1 MRLYRVGRT
10 RIELVTSCLSSM
22 RSKPTELPSQMRVQ
36 KYGCK
41 NTAFSETHKIF
52 SAFFQKNSTFVQS
65 NLFVMKFKYLLVSLF
80 LVFGAVSASAQEK
93 KNFELEDLYQR
104 GTFYAKSVRGMNSMK
119 DGKTYASFEKG
130 QLNIYNYKTGKL
142 EKTLFGI
149 ADLTMHPDSLPIGL
163 QNYEL
168 SANEDKMLCLT
179 DMESIYR
186 HSFHANY
193 YVYDFATKTLQPL
206 SNNGKQRLATFSP
219 DATKVAFMRD
229 NNLFIKDLK
238 TGEEKQFTND
248 GLYNHI
254 INGAPDWVYE
264 EEFSFSQGFY
274 WSPDSKKIAFMKF
287 DESNVREFQM
297 EEFEGLYPDWYSFK
311 YPKAGEDNS
320 IVEIYVYNLE
330 NGKTVKM
337 DTGKETDI
345 YLPRIAW
352 TKDANVLAI
361 QRLNRHQNHL
371 EILAADAT
379 TGKSRVFY
387 DDTNKYYIDITDDW
401 HFLED
406 GKRFLMTSERSGY
419 NHIYLYNL
427 DGTLVKQLTDGPWD
441 VTFVYGFDG
450 KEVYFQAAKNTPVDR
465 QIYAVNLKGQMREV
479 IGRPGTNNARFSN
492 DFSYLININS
502 TISQPNQYELYTN
515 KGKLVRV
522 LEDNHEFAEKLKT
535 FNLGEKKLLKISDPA
550 FVLPNGTQVD
560 VDAWQILPP
569 DFDPSKKYP
578 VLIYVYGGPGHQT
591 VNNSWA
597 NSDYWWLQLLAQH
610 GIISVSINNR
620 GSGAQGEVFKKMTYL
635 QLGKY
640 ETEDMITLAKYMAK
654 QPYVDAER
662 IGIYGW
668 SYGGFMAAN
677 GITKGADVISTAVS
691 VAPVTNWR
699 YYDNVYTER
708 FMRTPQENPD
718 GYDLNSPVH
727 NTAMIKGN
735 YLLCHGSG
743 DDNVH
748 YQNAMELIKAMISN
762 GKQFDLMIY
771 PNKNHGIYGGYE
783 YGSGECRMH
792 LFNKID
798 NFLFEHLLGE

>member
-1 MRLYRVGRT
+1 
-10 RIELVTSCLSSM
+10 
-22 RSKPTELPSQMRVQ
+22 
-36 KYGCK
+36 
-41 NTAFSETHKIF
+41 
-52 SAFFQKNSTFVQS
+52 
-65 NLFVMKFKYLLVSLF
+65 MKFKYLLVSLF
-80 LVFGAVSASAQEK
+80 LVFGTLSATAQEK
-93 KNFELEDLYQR
+93 KNFDLEDLYMR
-104 GTFYAKSVRGMNSMK
+104 PTFYAKSVRGMNSMK
-119 DGKTYASFEKG
+119 DGKTYGSFEKG

-149 ADLTMHPDSLPIGL
+149 TDLTMHPDSLPIGL

-168 SANEDKMLCLT
+168 SENEDKMLCLT

-206 SNNGKQRLATFSP
+206 SKNGKQRLATFSP

-287 DESNVREFQM
+287 DESKVREFQM

-320 IVEIYVYNLE
+320 IVEIYVYDLE
-330 NGKTVKM
+330 SGKTVKM

-387 DDTNKYYIDITDDW
+387 DETNEYYIDITDDW

-419 NHIYLYNL
+419 NHIYLCNL
-427 DGTLVKQLTDGPWD
+427 DGTEAKQLTNGPWD
-441 VTFVYGFDG
+441 VTSVYGFDG

-465 QIYAVNLKGQMREV
+465 QIYAVNLKGKMREV
-479 IGRPGTNNARFSN
+479 IGREGTNQATFSN

-502 TISQPNQYELYTN
+502 TISQPRQFELYTN

-535 FNLGEKKLLKISDPA
+535 FNLGEKKLMKISDPA
-550 FVLPNGTQVD
+550 FTLPDGTQVD

-569 DFDPSKKYP
+569 DFDPNKKYP

-597 NSDYWWLQLLAQH
+597 DSDYWWMQLLAQH

-654 QPYVDAER
+654 QPYVDADR

-783 YGSGECRMH
+783 YGDGECRMH

-798 NFLFEHLLGE
+798 NFLFEHFLGE

>member
-1 MRLYRVGRT
+1 
-10 RIELVTSCLSSM
+10 
-22 RSKPTELPSQMRVQ
+22 
-36 KYGCK
+36 
-41 NTAFSETHKIF
+41 
-52 SAFFQKNSTFVQS
+52 
-65 NLFVMKFKYLLVSLF
+65 MKFKYLLVSAF
-80 LVFGAVSASAQEK
+80 LVFGMLSASAQEK
-93 KNFELEDLYQR
+93 KNFELEDLYMR
-104 GTFYAKSVRGMNSMK
+104 PTFSAKSVRGMNSMK
-119 DGKTYASFEKG
+119 DGKSYASFEKG
-130 QLNIYNYKTGKL
+130 QLNIYNYKSGEL
-142 EKTLFGI
+142 VNTLFKI
-149 ADLTMHPDSLPIGL
+149 SDLVMPSDTMPIGL
-163 QNYEL
+163 QDYEL
-168 SANEDKMLCLT
+168 SENEDKMLCT
-179 DMESIYR
+179 TEMESIYR
-186 HSFHANY
+186 YSYHATY
-193 YVYDFATKTLQPL
+193 YVYDFKTKTMQPL
-206 SNNGKQRLATFSP
+206 SENGKQRLATFSP

-229 NNLFIKDLK
+229 NNLFIKDLT

-320 IVEIYVYNLE
+320 IVGIYVYDLAS
-330 NGKTVKM
+330 GKTVKM
-337 DTGKETDI
+337 DTGTETDI

-387 DDTNKYYIDITDDW
+387 DETNEYYIDITDDW

-419 NHIYLYNL
+419 NHIYLCNL
-427 DGTLVKQLTDGPWD
+427 DGSQAKQLTSGNWD
-441 VTFVYGFDG
+441 VTSVYGFDG

-465 QIYAVNLKGQMREV
+465 QIYAVNLKGKMREV

-502 TISQPNQYELYTN
+502 SITQPAQYELYTN

-535 FNLGEKKLLKISDPA
+535 FNLGEKKLMKISDPA
-550 FVLPNGTQVD
+550 FTLPDGQQVD
-560 VDAWQILPP
+560 IDAWQILPP

-578 VLIYVYGGPGHQT
+578 VLIYVYGGPGYQT
-591 VNNSWA
+591 VLNSWA

-620 GSGAQGEVFKKMTYL
+620 GSGAYGEVFKKMTYL

-654 QPYVDAER
+654 QPYVDGSR

-699 YYDNVYTER
+699 YYDNIYTER

-783 YGSGECRMH
+783 YGDGECRMH

>member
-1 MRLYRVGRT
+1 
-10 RIELVTSCLSSM
+10 
-22 RSKPTELPSQMRVQ
+22 
-36 KYGCK
+36 
-41 NTAFSETHKIF
+41 
-52 SAFFQKNSTFVQS
+52 
-65 NLFVMKFKYLLVSLF
+65 MKTKYLLISLF
-80 LVFGAVSASAQEK
+80 LVMGTLLASAQEK
-93 KNFELEDLYQR
+93 KNFELEDLYAR
-104 GTFYAKSVRGMNSMK
+104 PTFYAKSVRGMNSMK

-149 ADLTMHPDSLPIGL
+149 ADLVIEGEELPIGL
-163 QNYEL
+163 QDYEL
-168 SANEDKMLCLT
+168 SANEDKMLCAT
-179 DMESIYR
+179 EMESIYR
-186 HSFHANY
+186 HSYHATY
-193 YVYDFATKTLQPL
+193 YIYDFKTKTLQPL

-229 NNLFIKDLK
+229 NNLFIKDLT

-297 EEFEGLYPDWYSFK
+297 EEFEGLYPEWYSFK

-320 IVEIYVYNLE
+320 IVGIYVYDLE
-330 NGKTVKM
+330 SGKTVKM
-337 DTGKETDI
+337 DTGEETDI

-379 TGKSRVFY
+379 TGNSRVFY
-387 DDTNKYYIDITDDW
+387 DETNEYYIDITDNW

-406 GKRFLMTSERSGY
+406 GKRFLMTAEKSGY

-427 DGTLVKQLTDGPWD
+427 DGTLVKQLTDGQWD
-441 VTFVYGFDG
+441 VTEVYGFDG

-465 QIYAVNLKGQMREV
+465 QIYAVDLKGRMREV
-479 IGRPGTNNARFSN
+479 IGREGTNSATFSN

-502 TISQPNQYELYTN
+502 TINQPRQFELYTN

-522 LEDNHEFAEKLKT
+522 LEDNHEFVEKLKT

-550 FVLPNGTQVD
+550 FTLPDGTQVD

-591 VNNSWA
+591 VLNSWA

-654 QPYVDAER
+654 QPYVDGSR

-727 NTAMIKGN
+727 NTELIKGN

-783 YGSGECRMH
+783 YGAGECRMH

-798 NFLFEHLLGE
+798 NFLFEHLLDK

>member
-1 MRLYRVGRT
+1 
-10 RIELVTSCLSSM
+10 
-22 RSKPTELPSQMRVQ
+22 
-36 KYGCK
+36 
-41 NTAFSETHKIF
+41 
-52 SAFFQKNSTFVQS
+52 
-65 NLFVMKFKYLLVSLF
+65 MKLKYLLVSLF

-142 EKTLFGI
+142 EKTLFSI
-149 ADLTMHPDSLPIGL
+149 TDLTMHPDSLPIGL

-193 YVYDFATKTLQPL
+193 YVYDFATKALQPL
-206 SNNGKQRLATFSP
+206 SKNGKQRLATFSP

-274 WSPDSKKIAFMKF
+274 WSPDSKKIAYMKF

-387 DDTNKYYIDITDDW
+387 DDTNEYYIDITDDW

-441 VTFVYGFDG
+441 VTSVYGFDG

-535 FNLGEKKLLKISDPA
+535 FNLGEKKLMKISDSA

-620 GSGAQGEVFKKMTYL
+620 GSGAQGEAFKKMTYL

-783 YGSGECRMH
+783 YGDGECRMH

>member
-1 MRLYRVGRT
+1 
-10 RIELVTSCLSSM
+10 
-22 RSKPTELPSQMRVQ
+22 
-36 KYGCK
+36 
-41 NTAFSETHKIF
+41 
-52 SAFFQKNSTFVQS
+52 
-65 NLFVMKFKYLLVSLF
+65 MKFKYLLVSLF
-80 LVFGAVSASAQEK
+80 LVFGTFAATAQEK

-130 QLNIYNYKTGKL
+130 QLNIYNYQSGKL

-149 ADLTMHPDSLPIGL
+149 SDLTVHPDSLPIGL

-168 SANEDKMLCLT
+168 SQNEDKMLCLT

-193 YVYDFATKTLQPL
+193 YVYDFNAKTLQPL

-229 NNLFIKDLK
+229 NNLFIKDLT

-320 IVEIYVYNLE
+320 IVGIYVYDLAS
-330 NGKTVKM
+330 GKTVKM
-337 DTGKETDI
+337 DTGTETDI

-387 DDTNKYYIDITDDW
+387 DETNEYYIDITDDW

-419 NHIYLYNL
+419 NHIYLYNM

-441 VTFVYGFDG
+441 VTSVYGFDG

-465 QIYAVNLKGQMREV
+465 QIYAVNLKGKMREV

-502 TISQPNQYELYTN
+502 SITQPAQYELYTN

-535 FNLGEKKLLKISDPA
+535 FNLGEKKLMKISDPA
-550 FVLPNGTQVD
+550 FTLPDGQQVD
-560 VDAWQILPP
+560 IDAWQILPP

-591 VNNSWA
+591 VLNSWA

-654 QPYVDAER
+654 QPYVDGDR

-727 NTAMIKGN
+727 NTALIKGN

-783 YGSGECRMH
+783 YGPGESRMH

-798 NFLFEHLLGE
+798 SFLFKHLLGE

>member
-1 MRLYRVGRT
+1 
-10 RIELVTSCLSSM
+10 
-22 RSKPTELPSQMRVQ
+22 
-36 KYGCK
+36 
-41 NTAFSETHKIF
+41 
-52 SAFFQKNSTFVQS
+52 
-65 NLFVMKFKYLLVSLF
+65 MKFKYLLVSLF
-80 LVFGAVSASAQEK
+80 LVFGTLSASAQEK
-93 KNFELEDLYQR
+93 KNFDLEDLYMR
-104 GTFYAKSVRGMNSMK
+104 PTFYAKSVRGMNSMK
-119 DGKTYASFEKG
+119 DGKTYATFEKG

-168 SANEDKMLCLT
+168 SENEDKMLCLT

-206 SNNGKQRLATFSP
+206 SDNGKQRLATFSP

-320 IVEIYVYNLE
+320 IVEIYVYDLE
-330 NGKTVKM
+330 SGKTVKM
-337 DTGKETDI
+337 DTGTETDI

-387 DDTNKYYIDITDDW
+387 DETNDYYIDITDDW

-406 GKRFLMTSERSGY
+406 GKTFLMTSERSGY
-419 NHIYLYNL
+419 NHIYLCRL
-427 DGTLVKQLTDGPWD
+427 DGKQAKQLTTGSWD
-441 VTFVYGFDG
+441 VTSVYGFDG
-450 KEVYFQAAKNTPVDR
+450 KEVYFQAAKNSPVDR
-465 QIYAVNLKGQMREV
+465 QIYAVNLKGKMREV
-479 IGRPGTNNARFSN
+479 IGRSGTNNARFSN

-502 TISQPNQYELYTN
+502 SISQPNQYELYTN

-535 FNLGEKKLLKISDPA
+535 FNLGEKKLMKISDPA
-550 FVLPNGTQVD
+550 FTLPDGTQVEI
-560 VDAWQILPP
+560 DAWQILPP
-569 DFDPSKKYP
+569 DFDPANKYP
-578 VLIYVYGGPGHQT
+578 VLIYVYGGPGYQT

-597 NSDYWWLQLLAQH
+597 NSDYWWMQLLAQH

-654 QPYVDAER
+654 QPYVDAGK

-798 NFLFEHLLGE
+798 DFLFEHLLGE

>member
-1 MRLYRVGRT
+1 
-10 RIELVTSCLSSM
+10 
-22 RSKPTELPSQMRVQ
+22 
-36 KYGCK
+36 
-41 NTAFSETHKIF
+41 
-52 SAFFQKNSTFVQS
+52 
-65 NLFVMKFKYLLVSLF
+65 MKFKYLLVSLF
-80 LVFGAVSASAQEK
+80 LVFGTLSATAQEK
-93 KNFELEDLYQR
+93 KNFDLEDLYMR
-104 GTFYAKSVRGMNSMK
+104 PTFYAKSVRGMNSMK
-119 DGKTYASFEKG
+119 DGKTYGSFEKG

-149 ADLTMHPDSLPIGL
+149 TDLTMHPDSLPIGL

-168 SANEDKMLCLT
+168 SENEDKMLCLT

-206 SNNGKQRLATFSP
+206 SKNGKQRLATFSP

-320 IVEIYVYNLE
+320 IVEIYVYDLE
-330 NGKTVKM
+330 SGKTVKM
-337 DTGKETDI
+337 DTGKETNI

-352 TKDANVLAI
+352 TKDANLLAI

-387 DDTNKYYIDITDDW
+387 DETNDYYIDITDDW

-419 NHIYLYNL
+419 NHIYLCNL
-427 DGTLVKQLTDGPWD
+427 DGTQAKQLTNGPWD
-441 VTFVYGFDG
+441 VTKVYGFDG

-465 QIYAVNLKGQMREV
+465 QIYAVNLKGKMREV
-479 IGRPGTNNARFSN
+479 IGREGTNQATFSN

-502 TISQPNQYELYTN
+502 TISQPRQFELYTN

-535 FNLGEKKLLKISDPA
+535 FNLGEKKLMKISDPA
-550 FVLPNGTQVD
+550 FTLPDGTQVD

-597 NSDYWWLQLLAQH
+597 DSDYWWMQLLAQH

-762 GKQFDLMIY
+762 GKQFELMIY

>member
-1 MRLYRVGRT
+1 M
-10 RIELVTSCLSSM
+10 
-22 RSKPTELPSQMRVQ
+22 
-36 KYGCK
+36 
-41 NTAFSETHKIF
+41 
-52 SAFFQKNSTFVQS
+52 
-65 NLFVMKFKYLLVSLF
+65 F

-93 KNFELEDLYQR
+93 KNFDLEDLYMR
-104 GTFYAKSVRGMNSMK
+104 PTFYAKSVRGMNSMK

-149 ADLTMHPDSLPIGL
+149 TDLTMHPDSLPIGL

-206 SNNGKQRLATFSP
+206 SKNGKQRLATFSP

-238 TGEEKQFTND
+238 TGEEKQFTSD

-387 DDTNKYYIDITDDW
+387 DDTNEYYIDITDDW

-441 VTFVYGFDG
+441 VTSVYGFDG

-654 QPYVDAER
+654 QPYVDADR

>member
-1 MRLYRVGRT
+1 
-10 RIELVTSCLSSM
+10 
-22 RSKPTELPSQMRVQ
+22 
-36 KYGCK
+36 
-41 NTAFSETHKIF
+41 
-52 SAFFQKNSTFVQS
+52 
-65 NLFVMKFKYLLVSLF
+65 MKFKYLLVSAF
-80 LVFGAVSASAQEK
+80 LVFGMLSASAQEK

-130 QLNIYNYKTGKL
+130 QLNIYNYQSGKL

-149 ADLTMHPDSLPIGL
+149 SELTVHPDSLPIGL

-168 SANEDKMLCLT
+168 SQNEDKMLCLT

-193 YVYDFATKTLQPL
+193 YVYDFNAKTLQPL

-229 NNLFIKDLK
+229 NNLFIKDLT

-320 IVEIYVYNLE
+320 IVGIYVYDLAS
-330 NGKTVKM
+330 GKTVKM
-337 DTGKETDI
+337 DTGTETDI

-387 DDTNKYYIDITDDW
+387 DETNKYYIDITDDW

-419 NHIYLYNL
+419 NHIYLYNM

-441 VTFVYGFDG
+441 VTSVYGFDG

-465 QIYAVNLKGQMREV
+465 QIYAVNLKGKMREV

-502 TISQPNQYELYTN
+502 SITQPAQYELYTN

-535 FNLGEKKLLKISDPA
+535 FNLGEKKLMKISDPA
-550 FVLPNGTQVD
+550 FTLPDGQQVD
-560 VDAWQILPP
+560 IDAWQILPP

-578 VLIYVYGGPGHQT
+578 VLIYVYGGPGYQT
-591 VNNSWA
+591 VLNSWA
-597 NSDYWWLQLLAQH
+597 NSDFWWLQLLAQH

-654 QPYVDAER
+654 QPYVDGDR

-677 GITKGADVISTAVS
+677 GITKGAEVISTAVS

-727 NTAMIKGN
+727 NTALIKGN

-783 YGSGECRMH
+783 YGPGESRMH

-798 NFLFEHLLGE
+798 SFLFKHLLGE

>member
-1 MRLYRVGRT
+1 
-10 RIELVTSCLSSM
+10 
-22 RSKPTELPSQMRVQ
+22 
-36 KYGCK
+36 
-41 NTAFSETHKIF
+41 
-52 SAFFQKNSTFVQS
+52 
-65 NLFVMKFKYLLVSLF
+65 MKFKYLLVSLF
-80 LVFGAVSASAQEK
+80 LVFGTFAATAQEK

-130 QLNIYNYKTGKL
+130 QLNIYNYQSGKL

-149 ADLTMHPDSLPIGL
+149 SDLTVHPDSLPIGL

-168 SANEDKMLCLT
+168 SQNEDKMLCLT

-193 YVYDFATKTLQPL
+193 YVYDFNDKTLQPL

-229 NNLFIKDLK
+229 NNLFIKDLT

-320 IVEIYVYNLE
+320 IVGIYVYDLAS
-330 NGKTVKM
+330 GKTVKM
-337 DTGKETDI
+337 DTGTETDI

-387 DDTNKYYIDITDDW
+387 DETNDYYIDITDDW

-419 NHIYLYNL
+419 NHIYLYNM

-441 VTFVYGFDG
+441 VTSVYGFDG

-465 QIYAVNLKGQMREV
+465 QIYAVNLKGKMREV

-502 TISQPNQYELYTN
+502 SIVQPNQYELYTN

-535 FNLGEKKLLKISDPA
+535 FNLGEKKLMKISDPA
-550 FVLPNGTQVD
+550 FTLPDGQQVD
-560 VDAWQILPP
+560 IDAWQILPP

-591 VNNSWA
+591 VLNSWA

-654 QPYVDAER
+654 QPYVDGDR

-677 GITKGADVISTAVS
+677 GITKGAEVISTAVS

-727 NTAMIKGN
+727 NTALIKGN

-783 YGSGECRMH
+783 YGDGECRMH

-798 NFLFEHLLGE
+798 SFLFKHLLGE

>member
-1 MRLYRVGRT
+1 
-10 RIELVTSCLSSM
+10 
-22 RSKPTELPSQMRVQ
+22 
-36 KYGCK
+36 
-41 NTAFSETHKIF
+41 
-52 SAFFQKNSTFVQS
+52 
-65 NLFVMKFKYLLVSLF
+65 MKFKYLLVSLF
-80 LVFGAVSASAQEK
+80 LVFGTLLASAQEK
-93 KNFELEDLYQR
+93 KNFDLEDLYMR
-104 GTFYAKSVRGMNSMK
+104 PTFVAKSVRGMNSMK

-168 SANEDKMLCLT
+168 SENEDKMLCLT

-206 SNNGKQRLATFSP
+206 SDNGKQRLATFSP

-320 IVEIYVYNLE
+320 IVEIYVYDLE
-330 NGKTVKM
+330 SGKTVKM
-337 DTGKETDI
+337 DTGTETDI

-387 DDTNKYYIDITDDW
+387 DETNDYYIDITDDW

-406 GKRFLMTSERSGY
+406 GKTFLMTSERSGY
-419 NHIYLYNL
+419 NHIYLCRL
-427 DGTLVKQLTDGPWD
+427 DGKQAKQLTTGSWD
-441 VTFVYGFDG
+441 VTSVYGFDG
-450 KEVYFQAAKNTPVDR
+450 KEVYFQAAKNSPVDR
-465 QIYAVNLKGQMREV
+465 QIYAVNLKGKMREV
-479 IGRPGTNNARFSN
+479 IGRSGTNNARFSN

-502 TISQPNQYELYTN
+502 SISQPNQYELYTN

-535 FNLGEKKLLKISDPA
+535 FNLGEKKLMKISDPA
-550 FVLPNGTQVD
+550 FTLPDGTQVEI
-560 VDAWQILPP
+560 DAWQILPP
-569 DFDPSKKYP
+569 DFDPAKKYP
-578 VLIYVYGGPGHQT
+578 VLIYVYGGPGYQT

-597 NSDYWWLQLLAQH
+597 NSDYWWMQLLAQH

-654 QPYVDAER
+654 QPYVDADR

-727 NTAMIKGN
+727 NTSMIKGN

-798 NFLFEHLLGE
+798 DFLFEHLLGE

>member
-1 MRLYRVGRT
+1 
-10 RIELVTSCLSSM
+10 
-22 RSKPTELPSQMRVQ
+22 
-36 KYGCK
+36 
-41 NTAFSETHKIF
+41 
-52 SAFFQKNSTFVQS
+52 
-65 NLFVMKFKYLLVSLF
+65 MKFKYLLVSAF
-80 LVFGAVSASAQEK
+80 LVFGMLSASAQEK

-130 QLNIYNYKTGKL
+130 QLNIYNYQSGKL

-149 ADLTMHPDSLPIGL
+149 SDLTVHPDSLPIGL

-168 SANEDKMLCLT
+168 SQNEDKMLCLT

-193 YVYDFATKTLQPL
+193 FVYDFNAKTLQPL

-229 NNLFIKDLK
+229 NNLFIKDLT

-320 IVEIYVYNLE
+320 IVGIYVYDLAS
-330 NGKTVKM
+330 GKTVKM
-337 DTGKETDI
+337 DTGTETDI

-387 DDTNKYYIDITDDW
+387 DETNEYYIDITDDW

-419 NHIYLYNL
+419 NHIYLCNL
-427 DGTLVKQLTDGPWD
+427 DGSQAKQLTSGNWD
-441 VTFVYGFDG
+441 VTSVYGFDG

-465 QIYAVNLKGQMREV
+465 QIYAVNLKGKMREV

-502 TISQPNQYELYTN
+502 SITQPAQYELYTN

-535 FNLGEKKLLKISDPA
+535 FNLGEKKLMKISDPA
-550 FVLPNGTQVD
+550 FTLPDGQQVD
-560 VDAWQILPP
+560 IDAWQILPP

-591 VNNSWA
+591 VLNSWA
-597 NSDYWWLQLLAQH
+597 NSDFWWLQLLAQH

-654 QPYVDAER
+654 QPYVDGDR

-727 NTAMIKGN
+727 NTALIKGN

-783 YGSGECRMH
+783 YGPGESRMH

-798 NFLFEHLLGE
+798 SFLFKHLLGE

>member
-1 MRLYRVGRT
+1 M
-10 RIELVTSCLSSM
+10 
-22 RSKPTELPSQMRVQ
+22 
-36 KYGCK
+36 
-41 NTAFSETHKIF
+41 KI
-52 SAFFQKNSTFVQS
+52 
-65 NLFVMKFKYLLVSLF
+65 KYLLISLF
-80 LVFGAVSASAQEK
+80 LVVGTVSASAQEK
-93 KNFELEDLYQR
+93 KNFELEDLYER
-104 GTFYAKSVRGMNSMK
+104 PTFYAKSVRGMNSMK
-119 DGKTYASFEKG
+119 DGKSYASFEKG
-130 QLNIYNYKTGKL
+130 QLNIYNYKSGEL
-142 EKTLFGI
+142 VNTLFKVS
-149 ADLTMHPDSLPIGL
+149 DLVLPGDTMPIRL
-163 QNYEL
+163 QDYDL
-168 SANEDKMLCLT
+168 SSNEDKMLCAT
-179 DMESIYR
+179 EMESIYR
-186 HSFHANY
+186 HSFHAMY
-193 YVYDFATKTLQPL
+193 YVYDFKTKTLQPL
-206 SNNGKQRLATFSP
+206 SENGKQRLATFSP
-219 DATKVAFMRD
+219 DASKVAFMRD
-229 NNLFIKDLK
+229 NNLFIKDLA
-238 TGEEKQFTND
+238 TGKESQFTND

-274 WSPDSKKIAFMKF
+274 WSPDSKKIAYMKF
-287 DESNVREFQM
+287 DESKVREFQM
-297 EEFEGLYPDWYSFK
+297 EEFEGLYPEWYSFK

-320 IVEIYVYNLE
+320 IVEIYVYDLGS
-330 NGKTVKM
+330 GKTVKM

-387 DDTNKYYIDITDDW
+387 DETNDYYIDITDDW

-406 GKRFLMTSERSGY
+406 GKRFLMTSEKSGY
-419 NHIYLYNL
+419 NHIYLCNL
-427 DGTLVKQLTDGPWD
+427 DGSEGNQLTEGDWD
-441 VTFVYGFDG
+441 VTNVYGFDG
-450 KEVYFQAAKNTPVDR
+450 KEVYFQAAKKSSVER

-479 IGRPGTNNARFSN
+479 IGREGTNQARFSN

-502 TISQPNQYELYTN
+502 SITQPRQFELYTN

-522 LEDNHEFAEKLKT
+522 LEDNHDFAEKLKT

-550 FVLPNGTQVD
+550 FVLPDGTQVD

-569 DFDPSKKYP
+569 DFDPAKKYP

-591 VNNSWA
+591 VNNAWA
-597 NSDYWWLQLLAQH
+597 DSDYWWLQLLAQH

-654 QPYVDAER
+654 QPYVDGNR

-699 YYDNVYTER
+699 YYDNIYTER
-708 FMRTPQENPD
+708 YMRTPQENPE
-718 GYDLNSPVH
+718 GYDDNSPVS
-727 NTAMIKGN
+727 NTALIKGN

-783 YGSGECRMH
+783 YGDGECRMH

-798 NFLFEHLLGE
+798 NFLFKHLLGE

>member
-1 MRLYRVGRT
+1 
-10 RIELVTSCLSSM
+10 
-22 RSKPTELPSQMRVQ
+22 
-36 KYGCK
+36 
-41 NTAFSETHKIF
+41 
-52 SAFFQKNSTFVQS
+52 
-65 NLFVMKFKYLLVSLF
+65 MKFKYLLVSLF
-80 LVFGAVSASAQEK
+80 LVFGTLSATAQEK
-93 KNFELEDLYQR
+93 KNFDLEDLYMR
-104 GTFYAKSVRGMNSMK
+104 PTFYAKSVRGMNSMK
-119 DGKTYASFEKG
+119 DGKTYGSFEKG

-149 ADLTMHPDSLPIGL
+149 TDLTMHPDSLPIGL

-168 SANEDKMLCLT
+168 SENEDKMLCLT

-206 SNNGKQRLATFSP
+206 SKNGKQRLATFSP

-297 EEFEGLYPDWYSFK
+297 EEFDGLYPDWYSFK

-320 IVEIYVYNLE
+320 IVEIYVYDLE
-330 NGKTVKM
+330 SGKTVKM

-387 DDTNKYYIDITDDW
+387 DETNDYYIDITDDW

-419 NHIYLYNL
+419 NHIYLCNL
-427 DGTLVKQLTDGPWD
+427 DGTQAKQLTNGPWD
-441 VTFVYGFDG
+441 VTKVYGFDG

-465 QIYAVNLKGQMREV
+465 QIYAVNLEGKMREV
-479 IGRPGTNNARFSN
+479 IGREGTNQATFSN

-502 TISQPNQYELYTN
+502 TISQPRQFELYTN

-535 FNLGEKKLLKISDPA
+535 FNLGEKKLMKISDPA
-550 FVLPNGTQVD
+550 FTLPDGTQVD

-597 NSDYWWLQLLAQH
+597 DSDYWWMQLLAQH

-654 QPYVDAER
+654 QSYVDADR

>member
-1 MRLYRVGRT
+1 
-10 RIELVTSCLSSM
+10 
-22 RSKPTELPSQMRVQ
+22 
-36 KYGCK
+36 
-41 NTAFSETHKIF
+41 
-52 SAFFQKNSTFVQS
+52 
-65 NLFVMKFKYLLVSLF
+65 MKFKYLLVSLF
-80 LVFGAVSASAQEK
+80 LVFGTLSASAQEK
-93 KNFELEDLYQR
+93 KNFDLEDLYMR
-104 GTFYAKSVRGMNSMK
+104 PTFYAKSVRGMNSMK
-119 DGKTYASFEKG
+119 DGKTYASFERG
-130 QLNIYNYKTGKL
+130 QLNIYNYKTGEL

-149 ADLTMHPDSLPIGL
+149 ADLTLHPDSLPIGL
-163 QNYEL
+163 QDYEL
-168 SANEDKMLCLT
+168 SANEDKMLCAT
-179 DMESIYR
+179 EMESIYR
-186 HSFHANY
+186 HSYHATY
-193 YVYDFATKTLQPL
+193 YVYDFSTKTLQPL
-206 SNNGKQRLATFSP
+206 SENGKQRLATFSP

-238 TGEEKQFTND
+238 TGEEKQFTKD

-274 WSPDSKKIAFMKF
+274 WSPDSKKIAYMKF

-320 IVEIYVYNLE
+320 IVEIYVYDLE
-330 NGKTVKM
+330 SGKTVKM

-387 DDTNKYYIDITDDW
+387 DETNEYYIDITDDW

-419 NHIYLYNL
+419 NHIYLCNL
-427 DGTLVKQLTDGPWD
+427 DGTEAKQLTNGPWD
-441 VTFVYGFDG
+441 VTSVYGFDG

-465 QIYAVNLKGQMREV
+465 QIYAVNLKGKMREV
-479 IGRPGTNNARFSN
+479 IGREGTNSATFSN

-502 TISQPNQYELYTN
+502 TISQPRQFELYTN

-522 LEDNHEFAEKLKT
+522 LEDNHEFAEKLNS
-535 FNLGEKKLLKISDPA
+535 FNLGEKKLMKISDPA
-550 FVLPNGTQVD
+550 FTLPDGTQVD

-569 DFDPSKKYP
+569 DFDPNKKYP

-597 NSDYWWLQLLAQH
+597 NSDYWWMQLLAQH

-654 QPYVDAER
+654 QPYVDGSR

>member
-1 MRLYRVGRT
+1 
-10 RIELVTSCLSSM
+10 
-22 RSKPTELPSQMRVQ
+22 
-36 KYGCK
+36 
-41 NTAFSETHKIF
+41 
-52 SAFFQKNSTFVQS
+52 
-65 NLFVMKFKYLLVSLF
+65 MKFKYLLVSLF
-80 LVFGAVSASAQEK
+80 LVFGTLLASAQEK
-93 KNFELEDLYQR
+93 KNFDLEDLYMR
-104 GTFYAKSVRGMNSMK
+104 PTFVAKSVRGMNSMK

-168 SANEDKMLCLT
+168 SENEDKMLCLT

-206 SNNGKQRLATFSP
+206 SDNGKQRLATFSP

-320 IVEIYVYNLE
+320 IVEIYVYDLE
-330 NGKTVKM
+330 SGKTVKM
-337 DTGKETDI
+337 DTGTETDI

-387 DDTNKYYIDITDDW
+387 DETNDYYIDITDDW

-406 GKRFLMTSERSGY
+406 GKTFLMTSERSGY
-419 NHIYLYNL
+419 NHIYLCRL
-427 DGTLVKQLTDGPWD
+427 DGKQAKQLTTGSWD
-441 VTFVYGFDG
+441 VTSVYGFDG
-450 KEVYFQAAKNTPVDR
+450 KEVYFQAAKNSPVDR
-465 QIYAVNLKGQMREV
+465 QIYAVNLKGKMREV
-479 IGRPGTNNARFSN
+479 IGRSGTNNARFSN

-502 TISQPNQYELYTN
+502 SISQPNQYELYTN

-535 FNLGEKKLLKISDPA
+535 FNLGEKKLMKISDPA
-550 FVLPNGTQVD
+550 FTLPDGTQVEI
-560 VDAWQILPP
+560 DAWQILPP
-569 DFDPSKKYP
+569 DFDPAKKYP
-578 VLIYVYGGPGHQT
+578 VLIYVYGGPGYQT

-597 NSDYWWLQLLAQH
+597 NSDYWWMQLLAQH

-654 QPYVDAER
+654 QPYVDADR

-798 NFLFEHLLGE
+798 DFLFEHLLGE

>member
-1 MRLYRVGRT
+1 
-10 RIELVTSCLSSM
+10 
-22 RSKPTELPSQMRVQ
+22 
-36 KYGCK
+36 
-41 NTAFSETHKIF
+41 
-52 SAFFQKNSTFVQS
+52 
-65 NLFVMKFKYLLVSLF
+65 MKFKYLLVSLF
-80 LVFGAVSASAQEK
+80 LVFGTLSATAQEK
-93 KNFELEDLYQR
+93 KNFDLEDLYMR
-104 GTFYAKSVRGMNSMK
+104 PTFYAKSVRGMNSMK
-119 DGKTYASFEKG
+119 DGKTYASFERG
-130 QLNIYNYKTGKL
+130 QLNIYNYKTGEL

-149 ADLTMHPDSLPIGL
+149 ADLTLHPDSLPIGL
-163 QNYEL
+163 QDYEL
-168 SANEDKMLCLT
+168 SANEDKMLCAT
-179 DMESIYR
+179 EMESIYR
-186 HSFHANY
+186 HSYHATY
-193 YVYDFATKTLQPL
+193 YVYDFNTKTLQPL
-206 SNNGKQRLATFSP
+206 SENGKQRLATFSP

-238 TGEEKQFTND
+238 TGKEKQFTKD

-274 WSPDSKKIAFMKF
+274 WSPDSKKIAYMKF

-320 IVEIYVYNLE
+320 IVEIYVYDLE
-330 NGKTVKM
+330 SGKTVKM

-352 TKDANVLAI
+352 TKDSNVLAI

-387 DDTNKYYIDITDDW
+387 DETNEYYIDITDDW

-419 NHIYLYNL
+419 NHIYLCNL
-427 DGTLVKQLTDGPWD
+427 DGTEAKQLTNGPWD
-441 VTFVYGFDG
+441 VTSVYGFDG

-465 QIYAVNLKGQMREV
+465 QIYAVNLKGKMREV
-479 IGRPGTNNARFSN
+479 IGREGTNSATFSN

-502 TISQPNQYELYTN
+502 TINQPRQFELYTN

-522 LEDNHEFAEKLKT
+522 LEDNHEFAEKLNT
-535 FNLGEKKLLKISDPA
+535 FNLGEKKLMKISDPA
-550 FVLPNGTQVD
+550 FTLPDGTQVD

-569 DFDPSKKYP
+569 DFDPNKKYP

-591 VNNSWA
+591 VSNSWA
-597 NSDYWWLQLLAQH
+597 NSDYWWMQLLAQH

-654 QPYVDAER
+654 QPYVDGSR

>member
-1 MRLYRVGRT
+1 
-10 RIELVTSCLSSM
+10 
-22 RSKPTELPSQMRVQ
+22 
-36 KYGCK
+36 
-41 NTAFSETHKIF
+41 
-52 SAFFQKNSTFVQS
+52 
-65 NLFVMKFKYLLVSLF
+65 MKFKYLLVSLF
-80 LVFGAVSASAQEK
+80 LVFGTLLASAQEK
-93 KNFELEDLYQR
+93 KNFDLEDLYMR
-104 GTFYAKSVRGMNSMK
+104 PTFYAKSVRGMNSMK

-168 SANEDKMLCLT
+168 SENEDKMLCLT

-206 SNNGKQRLATFSP
+206 SDNGKQRLATFSP

-320 IVEIYVYNLE
+320 IVEIYVYDLE
-330 NGKTVKM
+330 SGKTVKM
-337 DTGKETDI
+337 DTGTETDI

-387 DDTNKYYIDITDDW
+387 DETNDYYIDITDDW

-406 GKRFLMTSERSGY
+406 GKTFLMTSERSGY
-419 NHIYLYNL
+419 NHIYLCRL
-427 DGTLVKQLTDGPWD
+427 DGKQAKQLTTGSWD
-441 VTFVYGFDG
+441 VTSVYGFDG
-450 KEVYFQAAKNTPVDR
+450 KEVYFQAAKNSPVDR
-465 QIYAVNLKGQMREV
+465 QIYAVNLKGKMREV
-479 IGRPGTNNARFSN
+479 IGRSGTNNARFSN

-502 TISQPNQYELYTN
+502 SISQPNQYELYTN

-535 FNLGEKKLLKISDPA
+535 FNLGEKKLMKISDPA
-550 FVLPNGTQVD
+550 FTLPDGTQVEI
-560 VDAWQILPP
+560 DAWQILPP
-569 DFDPSKKYP
+569 DFDPAKKYP
-578 VLIYVYGGPGHQT
+578 VLIYVYGGPGYQT

-597 NSDYWWLQLLAQH
+597 NSDYWWMQLLAQH

-654 QPYVDAER
+654 QPYVDADR

-727 NTAMIKGN
+727 NTSMIKGN

-798 NFLFEHLLGE
+798 DFLFEHLLGE

>member
-1 MRLYRVGRT
+1 
-10 RIELVTSCLSSM
+10 
-22 RSKPTELPSQMRVQ
+22 
-36 KYGCK
+36 
-41 NTAFSETHKIF
+41 
-52 SAFFQKNSTFVQS
+52 
-65 NLFVMKFKYLLVSLF
+65 MKFKYLLISLF
-80 LVFGAVSASAQEK
+80 LVFGTLSATAQEK
-93 KNFELEDLYQR
+93 KNFDLEDLYMR
-104 GTFYAKSVRGMNSMK
+104 PTFYAKSVRGMNSMK
-119 DGKTYASFEKG
+119 DGKTYGSFEKG

-149 ADLTMHPDSLPIGL
+149 TDLTMHPDSLPIGL

-168 SANEDKMLCLT
+168 SENEDKMLCLT

-206 SNNGKQRLATFSP
+206 SKNGKQRLATFSP

-238 TGEEKQFTND
+238 TGEEKQFTKD

-320 IVEIYVYNLE
+320 IVEIYVYDLE
-330 NGKTVKM
+330 SGKTVKM
-337 DTGKETDI
+337 DTGKETNI

-371 EILAADAT
+371 EILTADAT

-387 DDTNKYYIDITDDW
+387 DETNDYYIDITDDW

-419 NHIYLYNL
+419 NHIYLCNL
-427 DGTLVKQLTDGPWD
+427 DGTQAKQLTNGPWD
-441 VTFVYGFDG
+441 VTKVYGFDG

-465 QIYAVNLKGQMREV
+465 QIYAVNLKGKMREV
-479 IGRPGTNNARFSN
+479 IGRDGTNQATFSN

-502 TISQPNQYELYTN
+502 TINQPRQFELYTN

-535 FNLGEKKLLKISDPA
+535 FNLGEKKLMKISDPA
-550 FVLPNGTQVD
+550 FTLPDGTQVD

-597 NSDYWWLQLLAQH
+597 DSDYWWMQLLAQH

-654 QPYVDAER
+654 QPYVDADR

-783 YGSGECRMH
+783 YGDGECRMH

-798 NFLFEHLLGE
+798 NFLFKHLLGE

>member
-1 MRLYRVGRT
+1 
-10 RIELVTSCLSSM
+10 
-22 RSKPTELPSQMRVQ
+22 
-36 KYGCK
+36 
-41 NTAFSETHKIF
+41 
-52 SAFFQKNSTFVQS
+52 
-65 NLFVMKFKYLLVSLF
+65 MKFKYLLVSLF
-80 LVFGAVSASAQEK
+80 LVFGTLSATAQEK
-93 KNFELEDLYQR
+93 KNFDLEDLYMR
-104 GTFYAKSVRGMNSMK
+104 PTFYAKSVRGMNSMK
-119 DGKTYASFEKG
+119 DGKTYGSFEKG

-149 ADLTMHPDSLPIGL
+149 TDLTMHPNSLPIGL

-168 SANEDKMLCLT
+168 SDNEDKMLCLT

-206 SNNGKQRLATFSP
+206 SKNGKQRLATFSP

-238 TGEEKQFTND
+238 TGEEKQFTKD

-320 IVEIYVYNLE
+320 IVEIYVYDLE
-330 NGKTVKM
+330 SGKTVKM

-387 DDTNKYYIDITDDW
+387 DETNDYYIDITDDW

-419 NHIYLYNL
+419 NHIYLCNL
-427 DGTLVKQLTDGPWD
+427 DGTQAKQLTNGPWD
-441 VTFVYGFDG
+441 VTKVYGFDG

-465 QIYAVNLKGQMREV
+465 QIYAVNLKGKMREV
-479 IGRPGTNNARFSN
+479 IGREGTNQATFSN

-502 TISQPNQYELYTN
+502 TISQPRQFELYTN

-535 FNLGEKKLLKISDPA
+535 FNLGEKKLMKISDPA
-550 FVLPNGTQVD
+550 FTLPDGTQVD

-597 NSDYWWLQLLAQH
+597 DSDYWWMQLLAQH

-654 QPYVDAER
+654 QPYVDADK

-727 NTAMIKGN
+727 NTALIKGN

>member
-1 MRLYRVGRT
+1 
-10 RIELVTSCLSSM
+10 
-22 RSKPTELPSQMRVQ
+22 
-36 KYGCK
+36 
-41 NTAFSETHKIF
+41 
-52 SAFFQKNSTFVQS
+52 
-65 NLFVMKFKYLLVSLF
+65 MKVKYLFVSLF
-80 LVFGAVSASAQEK
+80 LVFGTLSASAQEK
-93 KNFELEDLYQR
+93 KNFELEDLYMR
-104 GTFYAKSVRGMNSMK
+104 PTFYAKSVRGMNSMK
-119 DGKTYASFEKG
+119 DGKSYASFEKG
-130 QLNIYNYKTGKL
+130 QLNIYNYKSGEL
-142 EKTLFGI
+142 VNTLFKI
-149 ADLTMHPDSLPIGL
+149 SDLTLHPDSLPIGL
-163 QNYEL
+163 QDYTL
-168 SANEDKMLCLT
+168 SQNEDKMLCT
-179 DMESIYR
+179 TEMESIYR
-186 HSFHANY
+186 HSFHATY
-193 YVYDFATKTLQPL
+193 YIYDFKTKTLQPL
-206 SNNGKQRLATFSP
+206 SENGKQRLATFSP

-229 NNLFIKDLK
+229 NNLFIKDLV
-238 TGEEKQFTND
+238 TGKEKQFTND

-274 WSPDSKKIAFMKF
+274 WSPDSKKIAYMKF
-287 DESNVREFQM
+287 DESKVREFQM

-320 IVEIYVYNLE
+320 IVEIYVYDLE
-330 NGKTVKM
+330 SGKTVKM
-337 DTGKETDI
+337 DTGTETDI

-371 EILAADAT
+371 EILAADAS
-379 TGKSRVFY
+379 TGKSHVFY
-387 DDTNKYYIDITDDW
+387 DETNDYYIDITDDW

-427 DGTLVKQLTDGPWD
+427 DGKLVKQLTDGQWD
-441 VTFVYGFDG
+441 VTSVYGFDG
-450 KEVYFQAAKNTPVDR
+450 KEVYFQAAKKSPIER
-465 QIYAVNLKGQMREV
+465 QIYAVDLKGKMREV
-479 IGRPGTNNARFSN
+479 IGREGTNQARFSN

-502 TISQPNQYELYTN
+502 SVSQPRQFELYTN

-550 FVLPNGTQVD
+550 FTLPDGTLVD

-569 DFDPSKKYP
+569 DFDPAKKYP

-597 NSDYWWLQLLAQH
+597 DSDFWWMQLLAQH

-654 QPYVDAER
+654 QPYVDADR

-727 NTAMIKGN
+727 NTALIKGN

-783 YGSGECRMH
+783 YGDGECRMH

-798 NFLFEHLLGE
+798 NFLFEHLLGISD

>member
-1 MRLYRVGRT
+1 MNFR
-10 RIELVTSCLSSM
+10 
-22 RSKPTELPSQMRVQ
+22 
-36 KYGCK
+36 
-41 NTAFSETHKIF
+41 
-52 SAFFQKNSTFVQS
+52 
-65 NLFVMKFKYLLVSLF
+65 NLLFSLF
-80 LVFGAVSASAQEK
+80 LIVGTISASAQEK
-93 KNFELEDLYQR
+93 KNFELEDLYMR
-104 GTFYAKSVRGMNSMK
+104 STFSTKGVRGMNSMK
-119 DGKTYASFEKG
+119 DGKTYGSFEKG
-130 QLNIYNYKTGKL
+130 ALNIYNYKTGKL
-142 EKTLFGI
+142 VNTLFSI
-149 ADLTMHPDSLPIGL
+149 NDLVLPGDSLPIRL

-168 SANEDKMLCLT
+168 SQNEDKVLCLT
-179 DMESIYR
+179 EMEYIYR
-186 HSFHANY
+186 HSFHATY
-193 YVYDFATKTLQPL
+193 YVYDMKTKTLQPL
-206 SNNGKQRLATFSP
+206 SENGKQRLATFSP

-229 NNLFIKDLK
+229 NNLFIRDLA

-274 WSPDSKKIAFMKF
+274 WSPDSKKIAYYRF
-287 DESNVREFQM
+287 DESNVKEFQM

-320 IVEIYVYNLE
+320 VVEVYVYDLAM
-330 NGKTVKM
+330 GKSVKM
-337 DTGKETDI
+337 DTGEETDI
-345 YLPRIAW
+345 YLPRIGW
-352 TKDANVLAI
+352 TTDANTLAI

-371 EILAADAT
+371 EILAANAT
-379 TGKSRVFY
+379 TGESRVFY
-387 DDTNKYYIDITDDW
+387 DETNDYYIDITDDW
-401 HFLED
+401 TFVDD
-406 GKRFLMTSERSGY
+406 GNTFLMTSEKSGY
-419 NHIYLYNL
+419 NHIYMYLM
-427 DGTLVKQLTDGPWD
+427 DGTLVKQLTNGNWD
-441 VTFVYGFDG
+441 VTQVYGFDG
-450 KEVYFQAAKNTPVDR
+450 KEVFFQAAKKSHIER
-465 QIYAVNLKGQMREV
+465 QIYAVDLKGNIREV
-479 IGRPGTNNARFSN
+479 IGLEGTNNARFSN

-502 TISQPNQYELYTN
+502 TASHPNQYVLYDK
-515 KGKLVRV
+515 KGKAVRV
-522 LEDNHEFAEKLKT
+522 LEDNHEFVEKMKD
-535 FNLGEKKLLKISDPA
+535 FNLGEKSFFTISDPA
-550 FVLPNGTQVD
+550 FVMPDGTKAEI
-560 VDAWQILPP
+560 DAWQILPP
-569 DFDPSKKYP
+569 DFDPNKKYP
-578 VLIYVYGGPGHQT
+578 VLIYVYGGPGYQT

-597 NSDYWWLQLLAQH
+597 SSDYWWLQLLAQY

-620 GSGAQGEVFKKMTYL
+620 GSGAQGEMFKKMTYL

-654 QPYVDAER
+654 KPYVDAER

-677 GITKGADVISTAVS
+677 GITKGAEVISTAVS

-771 PNKNHGIYGGYE
+771 PNKNHGIYGDYE
-783 YGSGECRMH
+783 YGDGECRMH
-792 LFNKID
+792 LFTKID
-798 NFLFEHLLGE
+798 SFLFEHLLGE

>member
-1 MRLYRVGRT
+1 
-10 RIELVTSCLSSM
+10 
-22 RSKPTELPSQMRVQ
+22 
-36 KYGCK
+36 
-41 NTAFSETHKIF
+41 
-52 SAFFQKNSTFVQS
+52 
-65 NLFVMKFKYLLVSLF
+65 MKTKYLLISLF
-80 LVFGAVSASAQEK
+80 LVFGAISASAQEK
-93 KNFELEDLYQR
+93 KNFELEDLYLR
-104 GTFYAKSVRGMNSMK
+104 PTFSARSVRGMNSMK

-130 QLNIYNYKTGKL
+130 QLNIYNYKSGKL
-142 EKTLFGI
+142 ENTLFKI
-149 ADLTMHPDSLPIGL
+149 ADLVLPGDSVPIMM
-163 QNYEL
+163 QDYEL
-168 SANEDKMLCLT
+168 SANEDKMLCVT
-179 DMESIYR
+179 EMESIYR
-186 HSFHANY
+186 HSYHAAY
-193 YVYDFATKTLQPL
+193 YVYDLRTKTLQSL
-206 SNNGKQRLATFSP
+206 SENGKQRLATFSP
-219 DATKVAFMRD
+219 DASKVAFMRD
-229 NNLFIKDLK
+229 NNLFIKDLA
-238 TGEEKQFTND
+238 TGKEKQFTDD

-264 EEFSFSQGFY
+264 EEFSFSQGFF
-274 WSPDSKKIAFMKF
+274 WSPDSKRIAYMKF
-287 DESNVREFQM
+287 DESKVREFQM
-297 EEFEGLYPDWYSFK
+297 EVVEGLYPEWYSFK

-320 IVEIYVYNLE
+320 IVGIYVYDLAS
-330 NGKTVKM
+330 GKTVKM
-337 DTGKETDI
+337 DTGTETDI

-387 DDTNKYYIDITDDW
+387 DETNDYYIDITDDW
-401 HFLED
+401 NFLED
-406 GKRFLMTSERSGY
+406 GKRFLMTSEKSGY

-427 DGTLVKQLTDGPWD
+427 DGSLVRQLTDGKWD
-441 VTFVYGFDG
+441 VTKVYGFDG
-450 KEVYFQAAKNTPVDR
+450 KEVYFQAAKKSSVER
-465 QIYAVNLKGQMREV
+465 QVYAVNLKGQLREV
-479 IGRPGTNNARFSN
+479 IGREGTNQARFSN

-502 TISQPNQYELYTN
+502 SITQPRQFELYTN

-550 FVLPNGTQVD
+550 FTLPDGQQVD
-560 VDAWQILPP
+560 IDAWQILPP
-569 DFDPSKKYP
+569 DFNPSKKYP

-591 VNNSWA
+591 VNNAWA
-597 NSDYWWLQLLAQH
+597 DSDFWWMQLLAQH

-748 YQNAMELIKAMISN
+748 YQNSMELIKALVSN

-783 YGSGECRMH
+783 YGDGESRMH
-792 LFNKID
+792 LFTKI
-798 NFLFEHLLGE
+798 NGFLFEHLLGE

>member
-1 MRLYRVGRT
+1 
-10 RIELVTSCLSSM
+10 
-22 RSKPTELPSQMRVQ
+22 
-36 KYGCK
+36 
-41 NTAFSETHKIF
+41 
-52 SAFFQKNSTFVQS
+52 
-65 NLFVMKFKYLLVSLF
+65 MKSKYLFISLF
-80 LVFGAVSASAQEK
+80 LLLGTFSTFAQDK
-93 KNFELEDLYQR
+93 KNFELEDLYMR
-104 GTFYAKSVRGMNSMK
+104 PTFSAKGVRGMNSLK
-119 DGKTYASFEKG
+119 DGNTYASFEKG
-130 QLNIYNYKTGKL
+130 ALNVYNYKTGKL
-142 EKTLFGI
+142 AKTLFKYS
-149 ADLTMHPDSLPIGL
+149 DLVMEGDSMPIPM
-163 QNYEL
+163 QSYEL
-168 SANEDKMLCLT
+168 SENEDKMLVLT
-179 DMESIYR
+179 DVEYIYR
-186 HSFHANY
+186 HSFHASY
-193 YVYDFATKTLQPL
+193 YVYDIVNKTLQPL
-206 SNNGKQRLATFSP
+206 SENGKQRLATFSP
-219 DATKVAFMRD
+219 DASKVAFMRD

-238 TGEEKQFTND
+238 TGEEKQFTFD
-248 GLYNHI
+248 GLYNNI

-264 EEFSFSQGFY
+264 EEFSFSQGFF
-274 WSPDSKKIAFMKF
+274 WSPDNKKIAYYRF
-287 DESNVREFQM
+287 DESKVKEFQM

-320 IVEIYVYNLE
+320 VVEVYVYDLE
-330 NGKTVKM
+330 TGKSVKM
-337 DTGKETDI
+337 DTGEETDI
-345 YLPRIAW
+345 YLPRMKW
-352 TKDANVLAI
+352 TTDPNVLAI

-387 DDTNKYYIDITDDW
+387 DETNDYYIDVTDDW
-401 HFLED
+401 TFLD
-406 GKRFLMTSERSGY
+406 GGKGFLMTSEKSGY
-419 NHIYLYNL
+419 NHIYMYLM
-427 DGTLVKQLTDGPWD
+427 DGTLVKQLTDGKWD
-441 VTFVYGFDG
+441 VTQVYGFDG
-450 KEVYFQAAKNTPVDR
+450 KEVYFQAAKNAPIDR
-465 QIYAVNLKGQMREV
+465 QIYAVNLKGKIREV
-479 IGRPGTNNARFSN
+479 IGTDGTNNARFSN
-492 DFSYLININS
+492 NFKYLININS
-502 TISQPNQYELYTN
+502 AGNRPPQYVLYDN
-515 KGKLVRV
+515 RGKQVRV

-535 FNLGEKKLLKISDPA
+535 FNLGEKSFFKISDPA
-550 FVLPNGTQVD
+550 FTMPDGSTVD

-569 DFDPSKKYP
+569 DFDPNKKYP

-620 GSGAQGEVFKKMTYL
+620 GSGAQGETFKKMTYL

-654 QPYVDAER
+654 QPYVDAEH

-677 GITKGADVISTAVS
+677 GITKGAEVISTAVS

-699 YYDNVYTER
+699 YYDNIYTER

-718 GYDLNSPVH
+718 GYDDNSPVH
-727 NTAMIKGN
+727 NTQMIKGN

-783 YGSGECRMH
+783 YGDGECRMH
-792 LFNKID
+792 LFTKID
-798 NFLFEHLLGE
+798 SFLFEHLLGE

>member
-1 MRLYRVGRT
+1 
-10 RIELVTSCLSSM
+10 
-22 RSKPTELPSQMRVQ
+22 
-36 KYGCK
+36 
-41 NTAFSETHKIF
+41 
-52 SAFFQKNSTFVQS
+52 
-65 NLFVMKFKYLLVSLF
+65 MKFKYLLVSLF
-80 LVFGAVSASAQEK
+80 LVFGTLSATAQEK
-93 KNFELEDLYQR
+93 KNFDLEDLYMR
-104 GTFYAKSVRGMNSMK
+104 PTFYAKSVRGMNSMK
-119 DGKTYASFEKG
+119 DGKTYGSFEKG

-149 ADLTMHPDSLPIGL
+149 TDLTMHPDSLPIGL

-168 SANEDKMLCLT
+168 SENEDKMLCLT

-206 SNNGKQRLATFSP
+206 SKNGKQRLATFSP

-287 DESNVREFQM
+287 DESKVREFQM

-320 IVEIYVYNLE
+320 IVEIYVYDLE
-330 NGKTVKM
+330 SGKTVKM

-387 DDTNKYYIDITDDW
+387 DETNEYYIDITDDW

-419 NHIYLYNL
+419 NHIYLCNL
-427 DGTLVKQLTDGPWD
+427 DGTEAKQLTNGPWD
-441 VTFVYGFDG
+441 VTSVYGFDG

-465 QIYAVNLKGQMREV
+465 QIYAVNLKGKMREV
-479 IGRPGTNNARFSN
+479 IGREGTNQATFSN

-502 TISQPNQYELYTN
+502 TISQPRQFELYTN

-535 FNLGEKKLLKISDPA
+535 FNLGEMKLMKISDPA
-550 FVLPNGTQVD
+550 FTLPDGTQVD

-569 DFDPSKKYP
+569 DFDPNKKYP

-597 NSDYWWLQLLAQH
+597 DSDYWWMQLLAQH

-654 QPYVDAER
+654 QPYVDADR

-783 YGSGECRMH
+783 YGDGECRMH

-798 NFLFEHLLGE
+798 NFLFEHFLGE

>member
-1 MRLYRVGRT
+1 
-10 RIELVTSCLSSM
+10 
-22 RSKPTELPSQMRVQ
+22 
-36 KYGCK
+36 
-41 NTAFSETHKIF
+41 
-52 SAFFQKNSTFVQS
+52 
-65 NLFVMKFKYLLVSLF
+65 MKFKYLLVSLF
-80 LVFGAVSASAQEK
+80 LVFGTLSATAQEK
-93 KNFELEDLYQR
+93 KNFDLEDLYMR
-104 GTFYAKSVRGMNSMK
+104 PTFYAKSVRGMNSMK
-119 DGKTYASFEKG
+119 DGKTYGSFEKG

-149 ADLTMHPDSLPIGL
+149 TDLTMHPDSLPIGL

-168 SANEDKMLCLT
+168 SENEDKMLCLT

-206 SNNGKQRLATFSP
+206 SKNGKQRLATFSP

-320 IVEIYVYNLE
+320 IVEIYVYDLE
-330 NGKTVKM
+330 SGKTVKM

-387 DDTNKYYIDITDDW
+387 DETNDYYIDITDDW

-419 NHIYLYNL
+419 NHIYLCNL
-427 DGTLVKQLTDGPWD
+427 DGTQAKQLTNGPWD
-441 VTFVYGFDG
+441 VTKVYGFDG

-465 QIYAVNLKGQMREV
+465 QIYAVNLKGKMREV
-479 IGRPGTNNARFSN
+479 IGREGTNQATFSN

-502 TISQPNQYELYTN
+502 TINQPRQFELYTN

-535 FNLGEKKLLKISDPA
+535 FNLGEKKLMKISDPA
-550 FVLPNGTQVD
+550 FTLPDGTQVD

-597 NSDYWWLQLLAQH
+597 DSDYWWMQLLAQH

-654 QPYVDAER
+654 QPYVDADR

-783 YGSGECRMH
+783 YGDGECRMH

>member
-1 MRLYRVGRT
+1 
-10 RIELVTSCLSSM
+10 
-22 RSKPTELPSQMRVQ
+22 
-36 KYGCK
+36 
-41 NTAFSETHKIF
+41 
-52 SAFFQKNSTFVQS
+52 
-65 NLFVMKFKYLLVSLF
+65 MKTKYLLISLF
-80 LVFGAVSASAQEK
+80 LVMGTLLASAQEK
-93 KNFELEDLYQR
+93 KNFELEDLYAR
-104 GTFYAKSVRGMNSMK
+104 PTFYAKSVRGMNSMK

-149 ADLTMHPDSLPIGL
+149 ADLVIEGEELPIGL
-163 QNYEL
+163 QDYEL
-168 SANEDKMLCLT
+168 SANEDKMLCAT
-179 DMESIYR
+179 EMESIYR
-186 HSFHANY
+186 HSYHATY
-193 YVYDFATKTLQPL
+193 YIYDFKTKTLQPL

-229 NNLFIKDLK
+229 NNLFIKDLT

-297 EEFEGLYPDWYSFK
+297 EEFEGLYPEWYSFK

-320 IVEIYVYNLE
+320 IVGIYVYDLE
-330 NGKTVKM
+330 SGKTVKM
-337 DTGKETDI
+337 DTGEETDI

-379 TGKSRVFY
+379 TGNSRVFY
-387 DDTNKYYIDITDDW
+387 DETNEYYIDITDNW

-406 GKRFLMTSERSGY
+406 GKRFLMTAEKSGY

-427 DGTLVKQLTDGPWD
+427 DGTLVKQLTDGQWD
-441 VTFVYGFDG
+441 VTEVYGFDG

-465 QIYAVNLKGQMREV
+465 QIYAVDLKGRMREV
-479 IGRPGTNNARFSN
+479 IGREGTNSATFSN

-502 TISQPNQYELYTN
+502 TINQPRQFELYTN

-550 FVLPNGTQVD
+550 FTLPDGTQVD

-591 VNNSWA
+591 VLNSWA

-654 QPYVDAER
+654 QPYVDGSR

-727 NTAMIKGN
+727 NTELIKGN

-783 YGSGECRMH
+783 YGAGECRMH

-798 NFLFEHLLGE
+798 NFLFEHLLDK

>member
-1 MRLYRVGRT
+1 
-10 RIELVTSCLSSM
+10 
-22 RSKPTELPSQMRVQ
+22 
-36 KYGCK
+36 
-41 NTAFSETHKIF
+41 
-52 SAFFQKNSTFVQS
+52 
-65 NLFVMKFKYLLVSLF
+65 MKFKYLLVSLF

-441 VTFVYGFDG
+441 VTSVYGFDG

>member
-1 MRLYRVGRT
+1 
-10 RIELVTSCLSSM
+10 
-22 RSKPTELPSQMRVQ
+22 
-36 KYGCK
+36 
-41 NTAFSETHKIF
+41 
-52 SAFFQKNSTFVQS
+52 
-65 NLFVMKFKYLLVSLF
+65 MKFKYLLVSLF
-80 LVFGAVSASAQEK
+80 LVFGAISASAQEK
-93 KNFELEDLYQR
+93 KNIELEDIYSPK
-104 GTFYAKSVRGMNSMK
+104 FYAKTVRGMNSMK
-119 DGKTYASFEKG
+119 DGKTYASFERG
-130 QLNIYNYKTGKL
+130 ELNIYNYKTGKL

-149 ADLTMHPDSLPIGL
+149 ADLVMEGEDLPIAFSD
-163 QNYEL
+163 YEL
-168 SANEDKMLCLT
+168 SANEDKMLVAT
-179 DMESIYR
+179 DIESIYR
-186 HSFHANY
+186 HSYHATY
-193 YVYDFATKTLQPL
+193 YVYDFMTKTLQPL
-206 SNNGKQRLATFSP
+206 SDNGKQRLATFSP
-219 DATKVAFMRD
+219 DASKVAFMRD
-229 NNLFIKDLK
+229 NNLFIKDLE

-320 IVEIYVYNLE
+320 IVEIYVYDLE
-330 NGKTVKM
+330 SGKTVKM

-387 DDTNKYYIDITDDW
+387 DETNDYYIDITDDW

-419 NHIYLYNL
+419 NHIYLCNL
-427 DGTLVKQLTDGPWD
+427 DGTQAKQLTSGAWD
-441 VTFVYGFDG
+441 VTAVYGFDG

-479 IGRPGTNNARFSN
+479 IGREGTNSATFSN

-502 TISQPNQYELYTN
+502 TISQPRQFELYTN

-522 LEDNHEFAEKLKT
+522 LEDNHEFAERIKDY
-535 FNLGEKKLLKISDPA
+535 NLGEKKLMKISDPA
-550 FVLPNGTQVD
+550 FVLPDGTQVD

-569 DFDPSKKYP
+569 DFDPAKKYP

-597 NSDYWWLQLLAQH
+597 DSDFWWMQLLAQH

-654 QPYVDAER
+654 QPYVDGSR

-727 NTAMIKGN
+727 NTELIKGN

-783 YGSGECRMH
+783 YGMGECRMH

>member
-1 MRLYRVGRT
+1 M
-10 RIELVTSCLSSM
+10 
-22 RSKPTELPSQMRVQ
+22 
-36 KYGCK
+36 
-41 NTAFSETHKIF
+41 KI
-52 SAFFQKNSTFVQS
+52 
-65 NLFVMKFKYLLVSLF
+65 KYLLISLF
-80 LVFGAVSASAQEK
+80 LVVGTVSASAQEK
-93 KNFELEDLYQR
+93 KNFELEDLYER
-104 GTFYAKSVRGMNSMK
+104 PTFYAKSVRGMNSMK
-119 DGKTYASFEKG
+119 DGKSYASFEKG
-130 QLNIYNYKTGKL
+130 QLNIYNYKSGEL
-142 EKTLFGI
+142 VNTLFKVS
-149 ADLTMHPDSLPIGL
+149 DLVLPGDTMPIRL
-163 QNYEL
+163 QDYDL
-168 SANEDKMLCLT
+168 SSNEDKMLCAT
-179 DMESIYR
+179 EMESIYR
-186 HSFHANY
+186 HSFHAMY
-193 YVYDFATKTLQPL
+193 YVYDFKTKTLQPL
-206 SNNGKQRLATFSP
+206 SENGKQRLATFSP
-219 DATKVAFMRD
+219 DASKVAFMRD
-229 NNLFIKDLK
+229 NNLFIKDLA
-238 TGEEKQFTND
+238 TGKESQFTND

-274 WSPDSKKIAFMKF
+274 WSPDSKKIAYMKF
-287 DESNVREFQM
+287 DESKVREFQM
-297 EEFEGLYPDWYSFK
+297 EEFEGLYPEWYSFK

-320 IVEIYVYNLE
+320 IVEIYVYDLE
-330 NGKTVKM
+330 SGKTVKM

-387 DDTNKYYIDITDDW
+387 DETNDYYIDITDDW

-406 GKRFLMTSERSGY
+406 GKRFLMTSEKSGY
-419 NHIYLYNL
+419 NHIYLCNL
-427 DGTLVKQLTDGPWD
+427 DGSEGKQLTEGNWD
-441 VTFVYGFDG
+441 VTNVYGFDG
-450 KEVYFQAAKNTPVDR
+450 KEVYFQAAKKSSVER

-479 IGRPGTNNARFSN
+479 IGREGTNQARFSN

-502 TISQPNQYELYTN
+502 SITQPRQFELYTN

-550 FVLPNGTQVD
+550 FTLPDGSPVD

-591 VNNSWA
+591 VNNAWA
-597 NSDYWWLQLLAQH
+597 DSDYWWLQLLAQH

-654 QPYVDAER
+654 QPYVDGNR

-699 YYDNVYTER
+699 YYDNIYTER
-708 FMRTPQENPD
+708 YMRTPQENPE
-718 GYDLNSPVH
+718 GYDDNSPVS
-727 NTAMIKGN
+727 NTALIKGN

-783 YGSGECRMH
+783 YGDGECRMH

-798 NFLFEHLLGE
+798 NFLFKHLLGE

>member
-1 MRLYRVGRT
+1 M
-10 RIELVTSCLSSM
+10 
-22 RSKPTELPSQMRVQ
+22 
-36 KYGCK
+36 
-41 NTAFSETHKIF
+41 
-52 SAFFQKNSTFVQS
+52 
-65 NLFVMKFKYLLVSLF
+65 
-80 LVFGAVSASAQEK
+80 
-93 KNFELEDLYQR
+93 EDLYQS

-119 DGKTYASFEKG
+119 DGKTYATFEQG
-130 QLNIYNYKTGKL
+130 QLNIYNYKTGEL
-142 EKTLFGI
+142 ERTLFGF

-163 QNYEL
+163 QDYEL
-168 SANEDKMLCLT
+168 SENEDKMLCLT

-193 YVYDFATKTLQPL
+193 YVYDFNAKTLQPL
-206 SNNGKQRLATFSP
+206 SENGKQRLATFSP

-238 TGEEKQFTND
+238 TGEEKQFTTD

-274 WSPDSKKIAFMKF
+274 WSPDSKKIAYMKF

-352 TKDANVLAI
+352 TKDPNVLAI

-387 DDTNKYYIDITDDW
+387 DETNDYYIDITDDW

-406 GKRFLMTSERSGY
+406 GKTFLMTSERSGY
-419 NHIYLYNL
+419 NHIYLCSL
-427 DGTLVKQLTDGPWD
+427 DGKQTKQLTDGPWD
-441 VTFVYGFDG
+441 VTKVYGFDG

-465 QIYAVNLKGQMREV
+465 QIYAVNLKGKMREV
-479 IGRPGTNNARFSN
+479 IGRPGTNDARFSN

-502 TISQPNQYELYTN
+502 TISQPRQFELYTN

-522 LEDNHEFAEKLKT
+522 LEDNHAFVEKLET
-535 FNLGEKKLLKISDPA
+535 FNLGEKKLMKISDPA
-550 FVLPNGTQVD
+550 FVLPDGKQVD
-560 VDAWQILPP
+560 IDAWQILPP

-597 NSDYWWLQLLAQH
+597 DSDYWWLQLLAQH

-654 QPYVDAER
+654 QPYVNADK

-727 NTAMIKGN
+727 NTELIKGN

-783 YGSGECRMH
+783 YGGGECRMH

-798 NFLFEHLLGE
+798 DFLFEHLLGE

>member
-1 MRLYRVGRT
+1 MR
-10 RIELVTSCLSSM
+10 I
-22 RSKPTELPSQMRVQ
+22 
-36 KYGCK
+36 
-41 NTAFSETHKIF
+41 
-52 SAFFQKNSTFVQS
+52 
-65 NLFVMKFKYLLVSLF
+65 KYLLISMF
-80 LVFGAVSASAQEK
+80 LVLGTLSASAQEK
-93 KNFELEDLYQR
+93 KNFELEDLYMR
-104 GTFYAKSVRGMNSMK
+104 PTFYAKSVRGMNSMK
-119 DGKTYASFEKG
+119 DGKSYASFEKG

-142 EKTLFGI
+142 VKTLFGI
-149 ADLTMHPDSLPIGL
+149 SDLVLEGEDMPIGL
-163 QNYEL
+163 QDYEL
-168 SANEDKMLCLT
+168 SVNEDKMLCAT
-179 DMESIYR
+179 EMESIYR
-186 HSFHANY
+186 HSYHATY
-193 YVYDFATKTLQPL
+193 YVYDFKTKTLQPL
-206 SNNGKQRLATFSP
+206 SENGKQRLATFSP

-229 NNLFIKDLK
+229 NNLFIKDLA

-320 IVEIYVYNLE
+320 IVGIYVYDLE
-330 NGKTVKM
+330 SGKTVKM
-337 DTGKETDI
+337 DTGTETDI

-371 EILAADAT
+371 EILAANAT
-379 TGKSRVFY
+379 TGQSRVFY
-387 DDTNKYYIDITDDW
+387 DETNDYYIDITDNW
-401 HFLED
+401 HFLDD
-406 GKRFLMTSERSGY
+406 GNSFLMTSEKSGF
-419 NHIYLYNL
+419 NHIYLYLL
-427 DGTLVKQLTDGPWD
+427 DGTLVKQLTSGSWD
-441 VTFVYGFDG
+441 VTEVYGFDG
-450 KEVYFQAAKNTPVDR
+450 KEVYFQAAKNTPTDR

-479 IGRPGTNNARFSN
+479 IGRVGTNQARFSN

-502 TISQPNQYELYTN
+502 SITQPRQFELYTN

-550 FVLPNGTQVD
+550 FTLPDGTQVD

-569 DFDPSKKYP
+569 DFNPAKKYP

-597 NSDYWWLQLLAQH
+597 DSDYWWMQLLAQH

-654 QPYVDAER
+654 QPYVDASR

-727 NTAMIKGN
+727 NTELIKGN

-783 YGSGECRMH
+783 YGGGECRMH

-798 NFLFEHLLGE
+798 DFLFEHLLGE